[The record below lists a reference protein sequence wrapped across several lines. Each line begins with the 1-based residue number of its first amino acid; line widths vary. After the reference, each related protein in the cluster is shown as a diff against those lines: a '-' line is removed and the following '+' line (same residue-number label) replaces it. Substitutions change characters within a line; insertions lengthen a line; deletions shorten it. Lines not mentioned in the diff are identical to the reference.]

1 MGWQTFISFM
11 ALMSVSLGI
20 LNLLPIPMLDGGHL
34 VYYFIE
40 LIRGKP
46 VSEQIQLVGL
56 KIGMVLLGSMMLLAL
71 FNDIMRL

>member
-1 MGWQTFISFM
+1 
-11 ALMSVSLGI
+11 
-20 LNLLPIPMLDGGHL
+20 MLDGGHL

-56 KIGMVLLGSMMLLAL
+56 KIGMLLLGSMMFLAI
-71 FNDIMRL
+71 FNDFMRL

>member
-1 MGWQTFISFM
+1 
-11 ALMSVSLGI
+11 
-20 LNLLPIPMLDGGHL
+20 MLDGGHL
-34 VYYFIE
+34 IYYFIE